1 MSLVGSKTQK
11 VLSLGNLAAKLKVK
25 RDRSA
30 GTQISLPLN
39 LSILY
44 KIVVPIFRFIIVVS
58 ISRRRKSKFLTD
70 TSG

>member
-1 MSLVGSKTQK
+1 MLA
-11 VLSLGNLAAKLKVK
+11 AAKLKVK

-30 GTQISLPLN
+30 GTLISLLLN

-44 KIVVPIFRFIIVVS
+44 KIVVPIFRVKIVVPIYKVKIVVS
-58 ISRRRKSKFLTD
+58 IFRGRKSKFLTD